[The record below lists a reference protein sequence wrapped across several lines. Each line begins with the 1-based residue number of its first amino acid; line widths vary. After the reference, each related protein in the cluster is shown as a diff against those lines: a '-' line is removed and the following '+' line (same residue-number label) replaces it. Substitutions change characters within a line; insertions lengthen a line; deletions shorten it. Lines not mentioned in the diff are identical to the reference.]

1 MSGRVL
7 TKGFPMSPLH
17 RARSGALLLTAF
29 ATAAAVAVSL
39 PAQAAA
45 PAYTPGSV
53 VTVDGIAVTAPAIA
67 GSVAL
72 NVDRVD
78 GTSQTLLVT
87 TDAAGRVT
95 VRNTTSAATGPSFVP
110 PPKCS
115 DPAFSY
121 INGSKW
127 PSSYSWAFRKSTTPG
142 ELTKK
147 KAKKALKN
155 SMNNIAKSS
164 NGCGLADEVGLNSN
178 YQGSTTQASDVTS
191 QPACAANPQPVNVT
205 EFGPIGG
212 GGILAAT
219 CTYTTG
225 SGGTI
230 TDADVRIST
239 NFQWWTGGSCSGAYG
254 VRAVMT
260 HEYGHAVGLGH
271 VDEPNHGNLT
281 MSTNI
286 NSSCSDFEAS
296 LGQGDVLALRGL
308 Y

>member
-1 MSGRVL
+1 MTPIRG
-7 TKGFPMSPLH
+7 
-17 RARSGALLLTAF
+17 ARTGALLLTAA
-29 ATAAAVAVSL
+29 ATAVAITVAM
-39 PAQAAA
+39 PAEAAA
-45 PAYTPGSV
+45 PAYVPGDV
-53 VTVDGIAVTAPAIA
+53 VMVNGIGVTAPLTE

-72 NVDRVD
+72 SVDRVD
-78 GTSQTLLVT
+78 GTSQTLMVT

-95 VRNTTSAATGPSFVP
+95 VSNGTPAAPTDPNFVP

-115 DPAFSY
+115 DPAFSLL
-121 INGSKW
+121 GGKW
-127 PSSYSWAFRKSTTPG
+127 PSSYNWNFRRATTPN

-147 KAKKALKN
+147 KATQALKQ
-155 SMNNIAKSS
+155 SVNNITNSS
-164 NGCGLADEVGLNSN
+164 NGCGLADEVSLTNN
-178 YQGSTTQASDVTS
+178 YLGSTTQASDVTS
-191 QPACAANPQPVNVT
+191 IPTCVGSPQPLNVT

-219 CTYTTG
+219 CTYT

-230 TDADVRIST
+230 TNADVRI
-239 NFQWWTGGSCSGAYG
+239 NNGFEWWTGGSCSGAYG
-254 VRAVMT
+254 VRAVQT

-271 VDEPNHGNLT
+271 VDEANHGNLT

-296 LGQGDVLALRGL
+296 LGQGDVLALRAL

>member
-1 MSGRVL
+1 MSLV
-7 TKGFPMSPLH
+7 H
-17 RARSGALLLTAF
+17 RARLSALLLTAV

-39 PAQAAA
+39 PARAAA
-45 PAYTPGSV
+45 PAYSPGDV
-53 VTVDGIAVTAPAIA
+53 VTVDGIAVTAPATA

-72 NVDRVD
+72 SVDRVD
-78 GTSQTLLVT
+78 GTSQTLVAT

-95 VRNTTSAATGPSFVP
+95 VSNTTSASAGPDFVA

-121 INGSKW
+121 INGSTW
-127 PSSYSWAFRKSTTPG
+127 PSSYSWAFRKSTTPN
-142 ELTKK
+142 ELSKRGAT
-147 KAKKALKN
+147 KALKN
-155 SMNNIAKSS
+155 STNNITNSS
-164 NGCGLADEVGLNSN
+164 NGCGLADQVGLTNN

-239 NFQWWTGGSCSGAYG
+239 NFEWWTGGSCSGAYG